1 MEKKKIK
8 KEIFWKQ
15 SNNCFKWKDIKDIK
29 FEDDDEIISTYVEPY
44 YSENESNDGYYLV
57 EVSRMVEETDE
68 QFKKRIESQEKH
80 LEELKQRRYQTYL
93 KLKEEFENEQ
103 LQIS

>member
-15 SNNCFKWKDIKDIK
+15 SNECFKWKDIKHIQ
-29 FEDDDEIISTYVEPY
+29 FEDEDEIVSTYVEPY
-44 YSENESNDGYYLV
+44 YSENESHDGYFMA

-68 QFKKRIESQEKH
+68 EYEKRINREKKQH
-80 LEELKQRRYQTYL
+80 EELKERRYQTYL
-93 KLKEEFENEQ
+93 KLKKEFENAQ
-103 LQIS
+103 V